1 MSKGPWGAK
10 KAIES
15 YVSWAEAKGIFP
27 DEYGKY
33 WRDYQSWLI
42 DQAQIQLR
50 KLALREGSAPDK
62 SGISYDD
69 MEYYF
74 MHRFSQDPEKD
85 EMVDKP
91 LLGKTILRAHM
102 KGGTLRF
109 NHIFYLFRLA
119 KQTIVSDG
127 CDVEDLTTED
137 VGKNVK
143 SLIEKEEK
151 INGRWDRSSIRIEDW
166 SMDILA
172 YTQVLSRI
180 VREAKGHP
188 DKTYIESAKDLLR
201 CVEKVLSQVSSV
213 ETGNVQKKDQFG
225 LPGRGFSTTIL
236 NSAVTELSEILLST
250 MSTGN
255 PRREAAYMM
264 MRMQYFKENLKNPAY
279 KAEVEQYLA
288 DSEGDS
294 HTFEALFELDSDFDD
309 AEDFSDEI
317 EDYDDAYEAGS
328 LETELEWDRYKHHE
342 D

>member
-42 DQAQIQLR
+42 DQAQVQLR

-151 INGRWDRSSIRIEDW
+151 VNGRWDRSSIRIEDW
-166 SMDILA
+166 SMDTLA

-201 CVEKVLSQVSSV
+201 CVEKVLYQISSI
-213 ETGNVQKKDQFG
+213 EENTQKKDRFSR
-225 LPGRGFSTTIL
+225 PGSGFSATIL
-236 NSAVTELSEILLST
+236 TSVAAELNAILLSS

-255 PRREAAYMM
+255 PRRETAFMM
-264 MRMQYFKENLKNPAY
+264 MCIQRFKENLQDPAY
-279 KAEVEQYLA
+279 KTEVEQHLA

-294 HTFEALFELDSDFDD
+294 HTFRVLLELDNGLDTD
-309 AEDFSDEI
+309 AEDFSDEM
-317 EDYDDAYEAGS
+317 EDYDDAYEADS